1 MARVVSIGAGILVI
15 AACGPGT
22 TDVLPLRGAGASG
35 ASSSGMAPADGS
47 SGAMTDGGG
56 SGDDAATDSAYPV
69 DSSVDAPPVDA
80 TLEDG
85 PASPGD
91 SGTSFGPP
99 GCPNP
104 LGSVWHVTETDN
116 PCGSTWTR
124 QGMTAMFV
132 DKEDAP
138 CAVMA
143 TVTVTLSNTDVAAY
157 WTSSSDSDDCQYLGT
172 MNADCSSVSGLYTC
186 DSGDA
191 ASGMWT
197 ATVQ

>member
-1 MARVVSIGAGILVI
+1 MSRLVSIGAGILFI
-15 AACGPGT
+15 AACGTGT
-22 TDVLPLRGAGASG
+22 TDVLPLPGAGASG
-35 ASSSGMAPADGS
+35 ASSSGMAPPAGS
-47 SGAMTDGGG
+47 SGGTADGDA
-56 SGDDAATDSAYPV
+56 SADDADSASPV
-69 DSSVDAPPVDA
+69 DSSVGVPPVDA
-80 TLEDG
+80 SLGDG

-91 SGTSFGPP
+91 SGVSFGPP

-104 LGSVWHVTETDN
+104 LGSVWQVTESDN

-124 QGMTAMFV
+124 QGSTVMFV
-132 DKEDAP
+132 DKENAP
-138 CAVMA
+138 CTTMA
-143 TVTVTLSNTDVAAY
+143 TITVTLSGANVTAY

-172 MNADCSSVSGLYTC
+172 MSADCSSVTGLYTC